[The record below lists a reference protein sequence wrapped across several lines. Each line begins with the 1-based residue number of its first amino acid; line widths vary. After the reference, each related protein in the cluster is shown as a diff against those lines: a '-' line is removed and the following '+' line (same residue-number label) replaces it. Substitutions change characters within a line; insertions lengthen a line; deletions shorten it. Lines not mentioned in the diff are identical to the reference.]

1 MILTQEWPMMST
13 RKITYCFY
21 CLLGWIIISAISC
34 NRTVTTSEEET
45 TVITPVT
52 VIPITYKPV
61 TENID
66 LPAVTA
72 FINKSIVR
80 STTTGTVESIS
91 IAIGDN
97 VKKDQPLYTIRTRE
111 SSAISNSL
119 KGDSTLSFNGRI
131 NITASKEGVI
141 SSVSHQNGDFVQ
153 EGDELAVISEQNSLV
168 FILDTPFEFV
178 KYVERNRSCKIRLPD
193 NQIINGNIA
202 GRLPEMDPQAQTVR
216 YVIRPV
222 FEGHLPA
229 NLNAVVSIVK
239 SSRSKAAVLPKSA
252 VLGNETMTEFWVMKL
267 INDTTA
273 IKVPVTKGFENSEEV
288 EINEPAFLQTDR
300 IILTG
305 SYGLPDTAR
314 VIIK

>member
-1 MILTQEWPMMST
+1 MMST
-13 RKITYCFY
+13 RKITNCFY
-21 CLLGWIIISAISC
+21 CLLAWIIVTATAC
-34 NRTVTTSEEET
+34 HHTTVKPEEESA
-45 TVITPVT
+45 VITPVT
-52 VIPITYKPV
+52 IVPITYKPI
-61 TENID
+61 TETID
-66 LPAVTA
+66 LPAVTV

-80 STTTGTVESIS
+80 STTTGTVEGIS

-97 VKKDQPLYTIRTRE
+97 VKKDQLLYTIKTRE
-111 SSAISNSL
+111 ASAMNNSF
-119 KGDSTLSFNGRI
+119 KGDSTLSFKGRI
-131 NITASKEGVI
+131 NITAPKEGVI

-178 KYVERNRSCKIRLPD
+178 KYVEKNRTCKILLPD
-193 NQIINGNIA
+193 NQIINGNIT
-202 GRLPEMDPQAQTVR
+202 GRLPEMDTQAQTVR

-222 FEGHLPA
+222 FTGHIPA
-229 NLNAVVSIVK
+229 NLNAAVSIVK
-239 SSRSKAAVLPKSA
+239 SSRNKAAILPKSA
-252 VLGNETMTEFWVMKL
+252 VLSNETQTEFWVMKL

-273 IKVPVTKGFENSEEV
+273 IKVTVTKGYENNEEV
-288 EINEPAFLQTDR
+288 EITGPEFLQTDR

>member
-1 MILTQEWPMMST
+1 
-13 RKITYCFY
+13 
-21 CLLGWIIISAISC
+21 
-34 NRTVTTSEEET
+34 
-45 TVITPVT
+45 VITPVT
-52 VIPITYKPV
+52 IVPISYKPV
-61 TENID
+61 TETID
-66 LPAVTA
+66 LPAVTS
-72 FINKSIVR
+72 FINKNIVR
-80 STTTGTVESIS
+80 SITTGTVESIS
-91 IAIGDN
+91 IAIGDI
-97 VKKDQPLYTIRTRE
+97 VKKDQLLYTVKTRE
-111 SSAISNSL
+111 ASAINNSF
-119 KGDSTLSFNGRI
+119 KDDSTLSFKGRI

-178 KYVERNRSCKIRLPD
+178 KYVEKNRTCKILLPD
-193 NQIINGNIA
+193 NQIINGNIT
-202 GRLPEMDPQAQTVR
+202 GKLPEMDTQAQTVR

-222 FEGHLPA
+222 FTGPLPA

-239 SSRSKAAVLPKSA
+239 SSKAKAAVLPKSA
-252 VLGNETMTEFWVMKL
+252 ILGNETQTEFWVMKL

-273 IKVPVTKGFENSEEV
+273 IKVPVTKGFENNEEV
-288 EINEPAFLQTDR
+288 EITIPEFLQTDR

>member
-1 MILTQEWPMMST
+1 MSK
-13 RKITYCFY
+13 RNITYS
-21 CLLGWIIISAISC
+21 LSILALIIVSATGC
-34 NRTVTTSEEET
+34 NQTSAPVEDEAA
-45 TVITPVT
+45 VITPVT
-52 VIPITYKPV
+52 IVPVSYKPV
-61 TENID
+61 EETID

-91 IAIGDN
+91 VVLGDN
-97 VKKDQPLYTIRTRE
+97 VKKDQPIYTVRTRE
-111 SSAISNSL
+111 SSAIKNSL
-119 KGDSTLSFNGRI
+119 KGDSTLAFNGNI
-131 NITASKEGVI
+131 IITASKEGII

-178 KYVERNRSCKIRLPD
+178 KFVEQNKSCKIQLPD
-193 NQIINGNIA
+193 NQIIVGNLS

-216 YVIRPV
+216 YMIRPQFAV
-222 FEGHLPA
+222 HLPS
-229 NLNAVVSIVK
+229 NMNAIVRIVK
-239 SSRSKAAVLPKSA
+239 SSRPKAAVLPKEA
-252 VLGNETMTEFWVMKL
+252 VLGNETQTEFWVMKL

-273 IKVPVTKGFENSEEV
+273 IKVPVTKGFENNEEV
-288 EINEPAFLQTDR
+288 EITTPDFLQTDR

-314 VIIK
+314 VIIKK